1 MAKSSSSKRSTR
13 KRVDRISGLPNDL
26 LFRILAFLPTRSAM
40 ATSLL
45 SHRWQYVWKGVP
57 ALNFFYDDAN
67 DIIYNC
73 SSTEALEQYR
83 CLRYF
88 MNRALFQN
96 RAPCLERVDF
106 FVLPVINEN
115 DREVW
120 FKELSRRSIKEVN
133 LFYDEWCD
141 VPIMCL
147 LDGAAGKHLVAL
159 RLHCMSFNIEVT
171 FSSMPYL
178 PNLEIVHLSRVELD
192 DGEPLRSLLCGC
204 PRLRELVL
212 SECSASALNL
222 NLHCSTLKILKFL
235 DAVDTEISIG
245 VPNLEYFEYYNAND
259 NFDTEFIDKPD
270 YFRYLTTEMPC
281 LAEVKIGSCDMKAA
295 RWADLFHKVRHVIKL
310 NVSLGRFIDMD
321 TTTMHFELPYF
332 NRLKWLEIDCYEE
345 HSVLQT
351 RMLLRHMPNCV
362 SLIIRMLHPWTDNAY
377 ELKGWPAVD
386 SFGLGSYIEYIE
398 IEGFGRTRLKGV
410 ELLRYLL
417 VCCTRL
423 KEMKLHLYD
432 CPYSEQSPSLE
443 QKNMMRKMIRK
454 LPRPSGCKITIR

>member
-1 MAKSSSSKRSTR
+1 MATLSPSKTSTR

-45 SHRWQYVWKGVP
+45 SRRWQCVWKGVP
-57 ALNFFYDDAN
+57 ALNFFNDDAHY
-67 DIIYNC
+67 IIDNF
-73 SSTEALEQYR
+73 SSPEALEQYQR
-83 CLRYF
+83 LRYF

-96 RAPCLERVDF
+96 RTPCLERVDF

-115 DREVW
+115 DPEVW

-133 LFYDEWCD
+133 LFYDECYD

-159 RLHCMSFNIEVT
+159 RLHCTYEYSIWFN
-171 FSSMPYL
+171 FSPMPCL
-178 PNLEIVHLSRVELD
+178 PSLEIVHLSRVEFM

-212 SECSASALNL
+212 LECSASALNL

-235 DAVDTEISIG
+235 DAAYTEISIG
-245 VPNLEYFEYYNAND
+245 VPNLEYFEYFNANGMGFFDEPD
-259 NFDTEFIDKPD
+259 NFQ
-270 YFRYLTTEMPC
+270 YLTTEMPY
-281 LAEVKIGSCDMKAA
+281 LAE
-295 RWADLFHKVRHVIKL
+295 W
-310 NVSLGRFIDMD
+310 D
-321 TTTMHFELPYF
+321 TTTMHFKLPYF

-362 SLIIRMLHPWTDNAY
+362 SLRIHMLHPWTDTAG

-386 SFGLGSYIEYIE
+386 SFGLGLYIEYIE
-398 IEGFGRTRLKGV
+398 IKGFGRTTLKGV
-410 ELLRYLL
+410 ELLKYLL
-417 VCCTRL
+417 ECCTRL
-423 KEMKLHLYD
+423 KEMKLDLYV
-432 CPYSEQSPSLE
+432 CLSSK
-443 QKNMMRKMIRK
+443 QKNMMRKWIRK
-454 LPRPSGCKITIR
+454 LPRPSGCKITIP